1 MSMFNGSH
9 HQPPFFLLSGIP
21 GLEAAH
27 IWISIP
33 LSIMYVIAILG
44 NSTIIHIIHKNPS
57 LHEPQ
62 YVFLSVLAATDTGM
76 SVSTLPTVLSVFLL
90 NHREI
95 EFHGCLAQMFFIHTF
110 SSMESAILLAMAFD
124 RFVAICNPLHYTV
137 VLTPSHITQMG
148 LAAVAR
154 GVALMAPLPILLQQ
168 LHFCKNIV
176 LSHSFC
182 FHPDVMKLACGS
194 IHVNII
200 YGLAL
205 VLCSFGVDS
214 VFIVL
219 SYALILKTV
228 LGIASREG
236 CLKALNTC
244 ISHILTVLIFYVPLI
259 ALALIHR
266 IGRYHSPLP
275 HVTMSSISLFLTPVL
290 NPLVY
295 SMKTKQIRSALCRLN
310 HVSGN
315 LIKSKQT
322 VPTQNVPVGRTPC
335 KAQNSTAQC
344 GEAEAYLKDLA
355 V

>member
-1 MSMFNGSH
+1 MSVLNGSH
-9 HQPPFFLLSGIP
+9 YQPPFFLLSGIP
-21 GLEAAH
+21 GLEDAH
-27 IWISIP
+27 AWISIP
-33 LSIMYVIAILG
+33 LSVMYVIAILG
-44 NSTIIHIIHKNPS
+44 NSIIIHIIDKNPS

-62 YVFLSVLAATDTGM
+62 YIFLSMLAATNTGM
-76 SVSTLPTVLSVFLL
+76 SASTLPTVLNVFLL

-124 RFVAICNPLHYTV
+124 RFVAIRNPLHYTEI
-137 VLTPSHITQMG
+137 LTCSRIAQMG
-148 LAAVAR
+148 LAAMAR
-154 GVALMAPLPILLQQ
+154 GVALMAPLPILLKW
-168 LHFCKNIV
+168 LPFCKNII

-194 IHVNII
+194 IRVNII

-236 CLKALNTC
+236 RLKALNTC

-266 IGRYHSPLP
+266 IGKYHSPLP
-275 HVTMSSISLFLTPVL
+275 HVTMSNIFLFLTPVL

-295 SMKTKQIRSALCRLN
+295 SVKTKQIRSMLCRLFALK
-310 HVSGN
+310 VS
-315 LIKSKQT
+315 
-322 VPTQNVPVGRTPC
+322 
-335 KAQNSTAQC
+335 
-344 GEAEAYLKDLA
+344 
-355 V
+355 

>member
-1 MSMFNGSH
+1 MSVLNDSH
-9 HQPPFFLLSGIP
+9 YQPPFFLLSGIP
-21 GLEAAH
+21 GFEDAH

-44 NSTIIHIIHKNPS
+44 NSIIIHIIHKNPS

-62 YVFLSVLAATDTGM
+62 YVFLSMLEATDTGM
-76 SVSTLPTVLSVFLL
+76 SASTLPTVLNVFLF

-124 RFVAICNPLHYTV
+124 RFVAIHNPLRYTV
-137 VLTPSHITQMG
+137 ILTRSRIAQMG
-148 LAAVAR
+148 MAATAR
-154 GVALMAPLPILLQQ
+154 GVALMAPLPILLKR
-168 LHFCKNIV
+168 LPFCKNIV

-194 IHVNII
+194 IRINII

-214 VFIVL
+214 IFIVL

-236 CLKALNTC
+236 RLKALNTC
-244 ISHILTVLIFYVPLI
+244 VSHVLTVLIFYVPLI

-275 HVTMSSISLFLTPVL
+275 HVTMSNIFLFLTPVL

-295 SMKTKQIRSALCRLN
+295 SMKTKQIRSALHRLFAF
-310 HVSGN
+310 
-315 LIKSKQT
+315 K
-322 VPTQNVPVGRTPC
+322 R
-335 KAQNSTAQC
+335 A
-344 GEAEAYLKDLA
+344 
-355 V
+355 